1 MFFMDVLYLHIL
13 FIAELITEDWALV
26 RLNSWWTEIK
36 DVTGRAMVLKPYA
49 RKWHT
54 FLMPTFSWVKGMAKV

>member
-26 RLNSWWTEIK
+26 RLNSWWTE
-36 DVTGRAMVLKPYA
+36 DRNLCHVPL
-49 RKWHT
+49 
-54 FLMPTFSWVKGMAKV
+54 AKALLRN